1 MSLRLS
7 LTYLVDTDWVID
19 AYIGTP
25 ASVRVLDR
33 LSDDGL
39 GVSIISSGELFEGAF
54 GFPDPQA
61 RLAQFRVLL
70 NRFTTIPLSD
80 PIMEVFARTRA
91 RLRRS
96 GQLIPDMDLL
106 IAATALNH
114 DLTLV
119 TRNRRHFDRIPDL
132 TLYQPN

>member
-1 MSLRLS
+1 MR
-7 LTYLVDTDWVID
+7 YLVDTDWVID
-19 AYIGTP
+19 AFIGSP
-25 ASVRVLDR
+25 NSVHELDR

-39 GVSIISSGELFEGAF
+39 GVSIITSGELFEGAF

-61 RLAQFRVLL
+61 RLTQFRILL
-70 NRFTTIPLSD
+70 NRFTTVPLSD

-91 RLRRS
+91 QLRRS

-106 IAATALNH
+106 IAATALDH

-119 TRNRRHFDRIPDL
+119 TRNRRHFARIPDL
-132 TLYQPN
+132 TLYQPS

>member
-1 MSLRLS
+1 MSLS
-7 LTYLVDTDWVID
+7 LNLRYLVDTNWVID

-25 ASVRVLDR
+25 ASVQVLNH

-70 NRFTTIPLSD
+70 NRFTTGPLSD
-80 PIMEVFARTRA
+80 PIMEDFARTRA
-91 RLRRS
+91 QLRRS
-96 GQLIPDMDLL
+96 GQLIPEMDLL
-106 IAATALNH
+106 IAATALSH

-119 TRNRRHFDRIPDL
+119 TRNFRHFERIPNL
-132 TLYQPN
+132 TLYQPS

>member
-1 MSLRLS
+1 VSLR
-7 LTYLVDTDWVID
+7 YLVDTDWVID
-19 AYIGTP
+19 AFIGTP
-25 ASVRVLDR
+25 PSVRLLDR

-39 GVSIISSGELFEGAF
+39 AVSIISYGELFEGAF
-54 GFPDPQA
+54 GVPDPHA
-61 RLAQFRVLL
+61 RLAQFRILL

-91 RLRRS
+91 QLRRS

-106 IAATALNH
+106 IAATALHH

-119 TRNRRHFDRIPDL
+119 SRNLRHFERIPDL
-132 TLYQPN
+132 TLYQPS

>member
-1 MSLRLS
+1 LR
-7 LTYLVDTDWVID
+7 YLVDTDWVID
-19 AYIGTP
+19 AFIGTP
-25 ASVRVLDR
+25 ESAHVLDR